1 LGKLVKYAAIIC
13 IMVTA
18 FLPFK
23 TNAAVKEPFEN
34 LGPQVE
40 YVNIIRG
47 KAGVTATGKRQFYAL
62 LQGEPAKLI
71 VIDLQ
76 TKKMTDM
83 KELPGA
89 KAAWAI
95 DVDNNGNVW
104 VGTTPNEHVF
114 RYDPVTKELAD
125 LGKATTPSDTVIWD
139 LDYDEKGKRVFG
151 VTSYGGRV
159 FYYHPEK
166 GFVNLGQAMK
176 NKLYARSVVYDET
189 EDVLYV
195 GVGSPAALIK
205 WDLRTN
211 IKMNILPS
219 EYADASSVYDL
230 DLVDGQLFIKLEGQ
244 STILQYSLK
253 EQQIVST
260 ISADSRGVSNRFGEE
275 KAVYYSF
282 SGQLYKYNYETHE
295 SIPISSQLYGSS
307 AVSLDIVNLY
317 GNPTLVGMA
326 GNGGRFFSYSLVQN
340 NFSITSLKLPP
351 QSVEIYNIGSGPS
364 GEIYSSGFIS
374 GYLGVY
380 DPNNQTRE
388 LYQGLGQVEGM
399 VPLNGK
405 MYFGVY
411 PNARIYEY
419 DPSAP
424 WQKSLNPKEL
434 MKLDNKGQDRPVA
447 MVADEENDRLFI
459 GTLPK
464 RGYKS
469 GALIIYDTK
478 AQKIIYENELVANQ
492 SITSLAYDK
501 KNNVLYVGT
510 SVYDGNGKK
519 AEEGAKLMALPLND
533 LNAGP
538 VEIPLTLDY
547 TLIISALYL
556 TNDGKLWGIADNKLF
571 VFDSEKKKKM
581 VIPITSTPIKGMS
594 KTESLLLGRDR
605 SLYGTLQGTFFKV
618 NPDTYRIAIYRKSD
632 VLNLAQDQDGNL
644 YFNSGPN
651 LWKIHTG
658 MLTKAHEIDPEQ
670 LTIPHVPVNG
680 SPIPIARI
688 YAKKP
693 LILFEQVNG
702 GMIPRQTLKA
712 KGFYRVYGT
721 KGQYY
726 NVGGNYY
733 VFHEGD
739 KINVYIGRIFSHKE
753 IPIYKPDGTLHR
765 MMRPGE
771 ELRVYNFDDRVY
783 DVGGGYTVVKS
794 EDVTYYVGTTQLLAD
809 TYLYRYGQEEP
820 VLKLNKDQEF
830 MIYNVND
837 NKLDIGNGFYLQYE
851 KDKIRYRKN

>member
-1 LGKLVKYAAIIC
+1 MIC
-13 IMVTA
+13 IMLTA
-18 FLPFK
+18 ILPFK
-23 TNAAVKEPFEN
+23 TNAALKEPFEN

-47 KAGVTATGKRQFYAL
+47 KAGVTAAGKGQFYAL

-71 VIDLQ
+71 VMDLQ

-83 KELPGA
+83 KELSGA

-95 DVDNNGNVW
+95 DVDDHGNVW
-104 VGTTPNEHVF
+104 IGTTPNEHVF
-114 RYDPVTKELAD
+114 HYDPVSKELED
-125 LGKATTPSDTVIWD
+125 VGKATTPSDTVIWD
-139 LDYDEKGKRVFG
+139 MDYDEKGKRIFG
-151 VTSYGGRV
+151 VTSYDGRV
-159 FYYHPEK
+159 FYYQPEK
-166 GFVNLGQAMK
+166 GFVDLGQAMK
-176 NKLYARSVVYDET
+176 NKRYARSVVYDET

-211 IKMNILPS
+211 EKMNILPS

-244 STILQYSLK
+244 PTMLQYSLK
-253 EQQIVST
+253 EQQIVSK
-260 ISADSRGVSNRFGEE
+260 ILADSRGVSNRHGEE
-275 KAVYYSF
+275 KAVYYSH
-282 SGQLYKYNYETHE
+282 SGRLYKYDYETHE
-295 SIPISSQLYGSS
+295 SVLIPGNLYGSS

-317 GNPTLVGMA
+317 GNPTLVGLA
-326 GNGGRFFSYSLVQN
+326 GNGGRFFSYKLMQN
-340 NFSITSLKLPP
+340 NFSITNLGLPP
-351 QSVEIYNIGSGPS
+351 QSIEIYNIGSGAN

-380 DPNNQTRE
+380 DPKNQTRK
-388 LYQGLGQVEGM
+388 LFQGLGQVEGM

-419 DPSAP
+419 DPSEP
-424 WQKSLNPKEL
+424 WQKSFNPKEL
-434 MKLDNKGQDRPVA
+434 MKLDDKGQDRPVA
-447 MVADEENDRLFI
+447 MAADEETNRLFI

-469 GALIIYDTK
+469 GALFIYDKK
-478 AQKIIYENELVANQ
+478 AQKMIYEKELIANQ

-501 KNNVLYVGT
+501 TNNMLFVGT

-533 LNAGP
+533 LHVDP
-538 VEIPLTLDY
+538 IEIPLPLDY
-547 TLIISALYL
+547 TIIISALYL
-556 TNDGKLWGIADNKLF
+556 TEEGKLWGIADNKLF
-571 VFDSEKKKKM
+571 VFDSKNKNTM
-581 VIPITSTPIKGMS
+581 VFPITSTPIKGMS

-618 NPDTYRIAIYRKSD
+618 NPDTYRITIYRKSD
-632 VLNLAQDQDGNL
+632 VLNLAQDRNGNL

-658 MLTKAHEIDPEQ
+658 MLTKAHEIDSEQ

-693 LILFEQVNG
+693 ITLFEQVNG

-726 NVGGNYY
+726 HVGGNDY
-733 VFHEGD
+733 VFHENE
-739 KINVYIGRIFSHKE
+739 KVSVYIGRIFSHTE
-753 IPIYKPDGTLHR
+753 VPIYKPDGTLYR
-765 MMRPGE
+765 MMLPGE
-771 ELRVYNFDDRVY
+771 ELRVYNYDDRVF
-783 DVGGGYTVVKS
+783 DVGGGYTVVKN
-794 EDVTYYVGTTQLLAD
+794 EDVTYYVGTAQLLAD
-809 TYLYRYGQEEP
+809 TWLYRYGQEEP

-830 MIYNVND
+830 MIYNVNE

-851 KDKIRYRKN
+851 KDKIQYRKN